1 LPDERNEPRDK
12 MLSVEKELSDL
23 QRASAQLRTKIV
35 EARVRHDMPVD
46 PSRAQERPDAGN
58 DDRHDPSH

>member
-1 LPDERNEPRDK
+1 

-35 EARVRHDMPVD
+35 EARVRHDMPID
-46 PSRAQERPDAGN
+46 PDRAQQRPDAGN